1 MRRGAWIIIRNRR
14 PTFPSSSPPD
24 TEFFKKGNKTRM
36 SQQVGSNLKPHCYQ
50 SNALTT
56 KLPTAAAESTDDFC
70 YLCTNLI
77 NVCVVSP
84 DPNPRG
90 LPMVGSISVCR
101 EQLSGVPRVV
111 EGTSISGKYLRQ
123 PGARAVVQSA
133 SICREHLPGS
143 TSSCPKYLQLS
154 RVIFVR

>member
-1 MRRGAWIIIRNRR
+1 MIFAI
-14 PTFPSSSPPD
+14 
-24 TEFFKKGNKTRM
+24 
-36 SQQVGSNLKPHCYQ
+36 Y
-50 SNALTT
+50 ALT
-56 KLPTAAAESTDDFC
+56 LLMYAVA
-70 YLCTNLI
+70 
-77 NVCVVSP
+77 SP

-90 LPMVGSISVCR
+90 PPMVGSISVCR

-133 SICREHLPGS
+133 SSCREHLPDS

-154 RVIFVR
+154 RVIFVRQGAP